1 MANVLVLRTQFRTS
15 TVLLGLT
22 QLSLVESAQAEEVG
36 IPSSAGDSGWVR
48 DVVNAK
54 EELCIQPVQSCHSP
68 AVVRS
73 SGAVRWPRSA
83 LLDAD
88 VGQARS
94 PNLEM

>member
-1 MANVLVLRTQFRTS
+1 M
-15 TVLLGLT
+15 LLGLT
-22 QLSLVESAQAEEVG
+22 QLSLVESAQAEEVAG
-36 IPSSAGDSGWVR
+36 IPGSAGDSGWVR
-48 DVVNAK
+48 DVVNDK